1 MFARA
6 ATVALLR
13 PGSPGVQTPCG
24 GTVLPWVPNALAA
37 LIACLL
43 MGATRCITLEQR
55 LQIDPVAEP
64 DLIVGMMPFSTTFQ
78 KTGGVELAAQGLL
91 RHLRPGR
98 AAPALHSVVCAH
110 LDHRPLRLEHRY
122 RRAHGADRIDRRAG
136 SWGVAVSVMMTIALA
151 TSAAFMTPVS
161 SPVNTLV
168 LVPGRYRFEDFVRIG
183 VPFTF
188 IALLIT
194 VLLVPWLLPLRQ

>member
-1 MFARA
+1 
-6 ATVALLR
+6 
-13 PGSPGVQTPCG
+13 
-24 GTVLPWVPNALAA
+24 
-37 LIACLL
+37 
-43 MGATRCITLEQR
+43 
-55 LQIDPVAEP
+55 
-64 DLIVGMMPFSTTFQ
+64 MMPFSTTFQ

-91 RHLRPGR
+91 DIFGQAEPRLLFTALFALTSIIGLFVSNT
-98 AAPALHSVVCAH
+98 ATVVLMAPIALTVAQD
-110 LDHRPLRLEHRY
+110 L
-122 RRAHGADRIDRRAG
+122 GA
-136 SWGVAVSVMMTIALA
+136 SPYPFMMTIALA

-183 VPFTF
+183 VQFAF